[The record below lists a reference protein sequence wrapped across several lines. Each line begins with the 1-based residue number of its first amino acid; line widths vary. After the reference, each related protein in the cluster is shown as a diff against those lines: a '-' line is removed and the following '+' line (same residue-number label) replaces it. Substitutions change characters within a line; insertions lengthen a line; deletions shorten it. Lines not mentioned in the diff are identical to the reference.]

1 MRMMK
6 KLTVWLLCLCIAVM
20 LFSGCSGPEP
30 RLEGKIVVTNFAV
43 YDWVRQILGEN
54 PAGLEVV
61 YLLDSGVDLHSF
73 QPTADDIMQVQT
85 ASLFY
90 YVSDWSE
97 TWVSNA
103 LKTTGSEGA
112 AITDIVHDDLKCAD
126 DHDHDH
132 DHEHEHDEHTHT
144 YDEHIWI
151 SLKLAQKV
159 CMAIFADI
167 AGLDPENREIYRQNY
182 ESYMEKLSELDGKYA
197 QVVENGEKD
206 TVLFADRFPFLYLF
220 SDYGLKYESA
230 FSGCS
235 SESDASFETI
245 TRLAGVIDSKDLKS
259 VMTIE
264 GSRGN
269 VANAIISATQK
280 KDMKVLSVNS
290 MQTITKK
297 DMEKGITYLQLM
309 EQNLSVLQEALK

>member
-1 MRMMK
+1 MMR
-6 KLTVWLLCLCIAVM
+6 KLTLWILCLCMTVV
-20 LFSGCSGPEP
+20 LFSGCTGPGP
-30 RLEGKIVVTNFAV
+30 SLEGKIVVTNFAV
-43 YDWVRQILGEN
+43 YDWVLQILGEN

-97 TWVSNA
+97 TWVPGA
-103 LKTTGSEGA
+103 LKTTKSTGV
-112 AITDIVHDDLKCAD
+112 AITDIVEDDLLCAEA
-126 DHDHDH
+126 HDHDH
-132 DHEHEHDEHTHT
+132 GEQHNHDEHV
-144 YDEHIWI
+144 WM

-159 CMAIFADI
+159 CRRIFGDI
-167 AGLDPENREIYRQNY
+167 AGLDPENREIYLQNY
-182 ESYMEKLSELDGKYA
+182 EAYIGKLSELDGKYEKTVAEGA
-197 QVVENGEKD
+197 QD

-230 FSGCS
+230 FYGCS

-245 TRLAGVIDSKDLKS
+245 TRLAGVIDGKGLKS

-269 VANAIISATQK
+269 VANAVISATQK
-280 KDMKVLSVNS
+280 KDMKILSVNS

-309 EQNLSVLQEALK
+309 EENLSVLQEALK

>member
-1 MRMMK
+1 
-6 KLTVWLLCLCIAVM
+6 
-20 LFSGCSGPEP
+20 
-30 RLEGKIVVTNFAV
+30 
-43 YDWVRQILGEN
+43 
-54 PAGLEVV
+54 
-61 YLLDSGVDLHSF
+61 
-73 QPTADDIMQVQT
+73 MQVQT
-85 ASLFY
+85 SSLFY

-97 TWVSNA
+97 TWVPGA
-103 LKTTGSEGA
+103 LKTTKSTGV
-112 AITDIVHDDLKCAD
+112 AITDVVHDDLKCPEE
-126 DHDHDH
+126 HDHS
-132 DHEHEHDEHTHT
+132 HEGHTHT

-159 CMAIFADI
+159 CQRIFGDI
-167 AGLDPENREIYRQNY
+167 AGLDPENREIYLQNY
-182 ESYMEKLSELDGKYA
+182 EAYLEKLSKLDEKY
-197 QVVENGEKD
+197 EKAVAEGTQD
-206 TVLFADRFPFLYLF
+206 TVLFADRFPMLYLF

-245 TRLAGVIDSKDLKS
+245 TRLAGVIDSKGLKS

-269 VANAIISATQK
+269 VASAVISATQK
-280 KDMKVLSVNS
+280 KDMKILSVNS

-309 EQNLSVLQEALK
+309 EENLSVLQEAIK